1 MTMLPFHR
9 TSPRSLV
16 VGRLCEGSTGLD
28 WARQGQQKQLH
39 TEGEYICRI
48 TLRHGSLHPGG
59 SANSVPSRSLLGLLG
74 HGFFHGVSNT
84 LNNRDSENKTNCVQR
99 FSMPWPGTS
108 GLSAV
113 SISESAQVAAK
124 RTKVTDY

>member
-16 VGRLCEGSTGLD
+16 VGRLCEGSTGHD
-28 WARQGQQKQLH
+28 KGSKSNY
-39 TEGEYICRI
+39 TPKEN
-48 TLRHGSLHPGG
+48 TSLRHGSLHPGG